1 MRTYDDLAELARLCA
16 LNARL
21 ASSKEVAAELWA
33 MAHEYQQEAAKL
45 DGGPL
50 PDIGTLPYW
59 LRQ

>member
-1 MRTYDDLAELARLCA
+1 LARICA

-21 ASSKEVAAELWA
+21 ASSKKVAAEFWT

-45 DGGPL
+45 DGGLL
-50 PDIGTLPYW
+50 PDIGPLPYW

>member
-1 MRTYDDLAELARLCA
+1 LARLCA

-45 DGGPL
+45 DGGHL
-50 PDIGTLPYW
+50 PDIGALPYW

>member
-45 DGGPL
+45 DGGHL
-50 PDIGTLPYW
+50 PDIGALPYW